1 MHPFLIS
8 KIQKKHQLIFWSV
21 LTEDYNTNI
30 NPQKT
35 IQKHLNKLQNGDI
48 LVFHDSEKAFENL
61 KIMLPATIN
70 WGKEKGVVWKK
81 L

>member
-1 MHPFLIS
+1 
-8 KIQKKHQLIFWSV
+8 V
-21 LTEDYNTNI
+21 LTQDYNTDI
-30 NPQKT
+30 NPHNT
-35 IQKHLNKLQNGDI
+35 IQKHLNKMQNGDI

-70 WGKEKGVVWKK
+70 WGNERGVVWEK